1 MVRIEHFVLLL
12 SYFLIILR
20 ELPFIMVWVLD
31 KNAYSAV
38 VIQRPPV
45 INISTQRGT
54 HIGPTLVW
62 ELLHYYMSFSDAEVS
77 WLWAKMQHHAI
88 ILQNMQSKQMLAIQS
103 KIKTSFWKCL
113 LYFYFFIFFHDT
125 GPVTLPVTGRYK
137 KSSKLASSLLG
148 KHVIHTSLLKQCI
161 LKESRVVCSGTLS

>member
-54 HIGPTLVW
+54 HIP
-62 ELLHYYMSFSDAEVS
+62 
-77 WLWAKMQHHAI
+77 
-88 ILQNMQSKQMLAIQS
+88 
-103 KIKTSFWKCL
+103 
-113 LYFYFFIFFHDT
+113 
-125 GPVTLPVTGRYK
+125 
-137 KSSKLASSLLG
+137 
-148 KHVIHTSLLKQCI
+148 
-161 LKESRVVCSGTLS
+161 